1 MKNATILGVSFDTV
15 EENAAFAE
23 KFQFPYRLLCDT
35 SRSMGMAYGACQSPK
50 DASAKRI
57 SYVIAPDGVVTHAY
71 PKVDAR
77 SHPAEVLN
85 VL

>member
-1 MKNATILGVSFDTV
+1 
-15 EENAAFAE
+15 
-23 KFQFPYRLLCDT
+23 
-35 SRSMGMAYGACQSPK
+35 MGMAYGACQSPK